1 MIRDKFQPVVFKAM
15 AVKIKR
21 SGMISGTKAWRA
33 GIDSARIVPLKN
45 PNQIKS
51 QNVTLPLK
59 MITAMT
65 TVAAQLR
72 ACARRFGRRSAN
84 TPPYKEKITD
94 GSMKDNVTQAKSKAD
109 EVSAYTNQPRAMI
122 CMFIAKD
129 EPKLPIHSQRKF
141 GTANAEK
148 MSFEATY

>member
-1 MIRDKFQPVVFKAM
+1 
-15 AVKIKR
+15 
-21 SGMISGTKAWRA
+21 
-33 GIDSARIVPLKN
+33 
-45 PNQIKS
+45 
-51 QNVTLPLK
+51 
-59 MITAMT
+59 MT

-72 ACARRFGRRSAN
+72 ACAQAMTRRFGRRSAN

-148 MSFEATY
+148 MSFEATYLNSCIMLVLNPLVIQSV

>member
-1 MIRDKFQPVVFKAM
+1 FTGMTRVG
-15 AVKIKR
+15 AVLSDFAKGLSR
-21 SGMISGTKAWRA
+21 
-33 GIDSARIVPLKN
+33 L
-45 PNQIKS
+45 
-51 QNVTLPLK
+51 
-59 MITAMT
+59 
-65 TVAAQLR
+65 
-72 ACARRFGRRSAN
+72 FGWRSAN

-122 CMFIAKD
+122 CMFMAKD